1 MHCFVSLSCD
11 PCICKT
17 ILTAHAPAYSC
28 AKLYFIMNE
37 NLKTAL
43 EDSYTLGCHWNLN
56 RQIIWYIIASLV
68 LLINYTTCNIM
79 HIHSSWN
86 WMLFTIA
93 WTKSPELA
101 QTQAFH
107 YRSCLTVSEKLEAVR
122 QNLLDG
128 KSELRL
134 SKCQSHLWLCYSAPE
149 LCPQHSTYWAF
160 CRVSVLKQ
168 RQHGEVIW

>member
-1 MHCFVSLSCD
+1 MQGRRKQCKNKTSGGKGTRGKNIVHCFVSLSCD

-28 AKLYFIMNE
+28 AKLYFLMNE

-107 YRSCLTVSEKLEAVR
+107 YNFFTPGTESLHGFKG
-122 QNLLDG
+122 Q
-128 KSELRL
+128 
-134 SKCQSHLWLCYSAPE
+134 PE
-149 LCPQHSTYWAF
+149 LNQY
-160 CRVSVLKQ
+160 R
-168 RQHGEVIW
+168 II

>member
-1 MHCFVSLSCD
+1 MLGRKKQCKNKTSGGKGTRGKNIVHCFVSLSCD

-28 AKLYFIMNE
+28 AKLYFLMNE

-107 YRSCLTVSEKLEAVR
+107 YNFFHTWNGKPAWVQGPTRAKPVQNYITRNMYGSTLTPL
-122 QNLLDG
+122 
-128 KSELRL
+128 
-134 SKCQSHLWLCYSAPE
+134 
-149 LCPQHSTYWAF
+149 
-160 CRVSVLKQ
+160 
-168 RQHGEVIW
+168 VISIQG